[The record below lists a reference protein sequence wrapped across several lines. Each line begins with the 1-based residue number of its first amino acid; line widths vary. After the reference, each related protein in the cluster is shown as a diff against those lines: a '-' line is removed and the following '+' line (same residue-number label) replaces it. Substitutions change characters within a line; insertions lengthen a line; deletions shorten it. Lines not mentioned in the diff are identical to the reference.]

1 MRKLVSGI
9 PSTVLLPAISKVPNA
24 PLIIRVSEREWP
36 SSPSPA
42 FGGRKHLDIAQ
53 AFAHLLRF
61 PHDRLKIRATEN
73 PRRKQHTIHIYA
85 ERRGLK
91 VTTMTAGE
99 WIYLKMYNPE
109 TDWRSGPP
117 GHRRPA
123 PGATASLAGVGGPRF
138 RPVLAKRGEPV
149 NVSFVVAKACVPL
162 AGAISTVNSV
172 SPQEWGR
179 AKRSVGP

>member
-1 MRKLVSGI
+1 M
-9 PSTVLLPAISKVPNA
+9 TA

-53 AFAHLLRF
+53 AFAHLRRF
-61 PHDRLKIRATEN
+61 PHDRLKIRATEI

-85 ERRGLK
+85 ARRGLK

-109 TDWRSGPP
+109 TDWRSGPH
-117 GHRRPA
+117 GHRKAAQGPA
-123 PGATASLAGVGGPRF
+123 ANAVATSASIATVKP
-138 RPVLAKRGEPV
+138 AV
-149 NVSFVVAKACVPL
+149 NAVTA
-162 AGAISTVNSV
+162 
-172 SPQEWGR
+172 QEWR
-179 AKRSVGP
+179 HAKRSLGI